1 MDYARQSDSSNRVI
15 TVHRHSGPDTQQ
27 ALPLASPS
35 NTAPD
40 FTATTAASV
49 SARRQHAIVL
59 WKSQE
64 GESRVSISGIEHSL
78 GIQVAMPA

>member
-1 MDYARQSDSSNRVI
+1 MQDSQTVVI
-15 TVHRHSGPDTQQ
+15 VLLPFIDIVVRTPSKH
-27 ALPLASPS
+27 LPLASPS
-35 NTAPD
+35 NAAPD